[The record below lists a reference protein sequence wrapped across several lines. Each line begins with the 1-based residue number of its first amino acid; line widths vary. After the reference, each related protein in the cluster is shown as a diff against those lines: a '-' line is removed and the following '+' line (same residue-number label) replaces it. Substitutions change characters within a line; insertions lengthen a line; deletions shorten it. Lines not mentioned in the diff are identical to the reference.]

1 MSELNERISLL
12 VDTLGIKK
20 TAFAEHLNVSQAF
33 ISQICSGYKQ
43 PSERTVADICRE
55 FRVNYL
61 WLTEGKGDMFTST
74 PKTIV
79 DEIAEDFT
87 LDEIDK
93 KIIEKYLELT
103 DEQRSVIKAWLI
115 ENGCDPEEVDDYE
128 YQIKEK

>member
-33 ISQICSGYKQ
+33 ISQICSGSKQ

-61 WLTEGKGDMFTST
+61 WLTEGKGDMFSST

-79 DEIAEDFT
+79 DEIAEDFK
-87 LDEIDK
+87 DEIDK
-93 KIIEKYLELT
+93 KIIEKYLELD
-103 DEQRSVIKAWLI
+103 DEQRSVIK
-115 ENGCDPEEVDDYE
+115 E
-128 YQIKEK
+128 YIKSIFS

>member
-33 ISQICSGYKQ
+33 ISQICSGSKQ

-55 FRVNYL
+55 FMVNYL

-79 DEIAEDFT
+79 DEIAEDFK

-93 KIIEKYLELT
+93 KIIEKYLELN
-103 DEQRSVIKAWLI
+103 DEQRSVIK
-115 ENGCDPEEVDDYE
+115 E
-128 YQIKEK
+128 YIKVFSHKESRGFISPTTL

>member
-33 ISQICSGYKQ
+33 ISQICSGSKQ

-74 PKTIV
+74 PESVV
-79 DEIAEDFT
+79 DELAEDFN
-87 LDEIDK
+87 LDDIDK
-93 KIIEKYLELT
+93 KINEKYLELS
-103 DEQRSVIKAWLI
+103 ESQRAT
-115 ENGCDPEEVDDYE
+115 
-128 YQIKEK
+128 IKEYIKSIFE

>member
-33 ISQICSGYKQ
+33 ISQICSGSKQ

-79 DEIAEDFT
+79 DEIAEV
-87 LDEIDK
+87 DEIDK

-103 DEQRSVIKAWLI
+103 DEQRSVIK
-115 ENGCDPEEVDDYE
+115 E
-128 YQIKEK
+128 YIKSIFS

>member
-1 MSELNERISLL
+1 MSKLNERISLL

-33 ISQICSGYKQ
+33 ISQICSGSKQ

-79 DEIAEDFT
+79 DEIAEDFK

-103 DEQRSVIKAWLI
+103 DEQRSVIK
-115 ENGCDPEEVDDYE
+115 E
-128 YQIKEK
+128 YIKSIFS